1 MVAVTTAG
9 GSTEGMDGMDG
20 KLLIT
25 STPVSLLL
33 KWYISAEPQTFTVVR
48 EGVFF
53 KSLSMLKQTVP

>member
-1 MVAVTTAG
+1 MAVTTAG
-9 GSTEGMDGMDG
+9 GSMEGMDGMNG
-20 KLLIT
+20 ELLIT

-48 EGVFF
+48 GGVFC